1 MRGNSGKNIS
11 SPGIA
16 VPRIQMNT
24 AKAHIH
30 IAMRCELTAVFLY
43 TISIGYLGEVQKAV
57 ALFTIFRGA
66 KITEIFHASKY
77 FANYLRTHCLFEFKW
92 FNIYM
97 FMPTDM
103 SGWEKTCYWFRCYP
117 PAFPFLPFVPTD
129 GTM

>member
-66 KITEIFHASKY
+66 KIMEIFHASKT
-77 FANYLRTHCLFEFKW
+77 FSIYLRTHNYFLIIKCSSFDIFDRAARIITMVSNERFI
-92 FNIYM
+92 FSIYL
-97 FMPTDM
+97 
-103 SGWEKTCYWFRCYP
+103 C
-117 PAFPFLPFVPTD
+117 FPNNL
-129 GTM
+129 

>member
-1 MRGNSGKNIS
+1 MRGNNGKNIS

-66 KITEIFHASKY
+66 KIKEIFHASKT
-77 FANYLRTHCLFEFKW
+77 FAIYLMDSYQFQ
-92 FNIYM
+92 
-97 FMPTDM
+97 
-103 SGWEKTCYWFRCYP
+103 G
-117 PAFPFLPFVPTD
+117 
-129 GTM
+129 

>member
-77 FANYLRTHCLFEFKW
+77 FANYLRTH
-92 FNIYM
+92 NY
-97 FMPTDM
+97 
-103 SGWEKTCYWFRCYP
+103 FR
-117 PAFPFLPFVPTD
+117 V
-129 GTM
+129 